1 MSAVKRQRPGVGS
14 PTVTETDSCVAQ
26 RTHRSDELRYR
37 LAGVRLFVDAI
48 ASARPTLT
56 EHDLLVR
63 TALWINSGSYVPPSA
78 VSTSKRAAL
87 LAAGLVTEATLRARQ
102 IY

>member
-1 MSAVKRQRPGVGS
+1 MSAVTRQRPGGS

-56 EHDLLVR
+56 RR
-63 TALWINSGSYVPPSA
+63 T
-78 VSTSKRAAL
+78 
-87 LAAGLVTEATLRARQ
+87 LARCS
-102 IY
+102 